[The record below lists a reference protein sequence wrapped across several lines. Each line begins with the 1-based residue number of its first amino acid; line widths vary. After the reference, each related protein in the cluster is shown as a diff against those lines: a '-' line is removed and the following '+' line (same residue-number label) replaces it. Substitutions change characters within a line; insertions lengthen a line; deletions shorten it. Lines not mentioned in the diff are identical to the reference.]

1 MKKYILI
8 SLLILAASKNIV
20 IEYGKEVP
28 FDKNNNI
35 FQFDSG
41 RSDAVFIHI
50 VYGSSD
56 SLNFIMTNSKDSIQ
70 TGITSP
76 GRGFIFSVDKD
87 DTYTIRLEYS
97 NPNSNANG
105 TIWVNPMNNEIK
117 VNLTNKYEWK
127 FDYEDTDRKE
137 ANLIY
142 SIDNCEKNV
151 TFEFKYNSKMKL
163 RDGSFAKNPF
173 WVFHGA
179 SGEGSVTTYNFKE
192 GESYKIE
199 ARVIKNSFDSAQYY
213 ILPSFKFHDINKKDD
228 EESDTDSDFDDSFS
242 LRLNFWFI
250 SLILLIL

>member
-20 IEYGKEVP
+20 IEYGKEVS

-70 TGITSP
+70 TIITSP
-76 GRGFIFSVDKD
+76 GRGLIFSVDKD
-87 DTYTIRLEYS
+87 ATYTIRLEYS

-105 TIWVNPMNNEIK
+105 TIWVNPMYNEIK
-117 VNLTNKYEWK
+117 VNLTKKYEWK
-127 FDYEDTDRKE
+127 FDYEDTDGKA

-199 ARVIKNSFDSAQYY
+199 ARVIKNSFDSDQYY
-213 ILPSFKFHDINKKDD
+213 ILPSFSFGEKSNDD
-228 EESDTDSDFDDSFS
+228 KPDTNLSSN
-242 LRLNFWFI
+242 LRFNFWAF
-250 SLILLIL
+250 SLILILFAF